1 MARQIWTAHISHAR
15 LTLSPFSSEQMAE
28 IGSVMIDKIKDRIQ
42 QAIDVND
49 NQAKDLNPRYAK
61 RKMAYGSAPVRDWT
75 FTGRTLGSLK
85 VKNANENQVRIG
97 FINAQADM
105 SVSIQNR
112 RNRLWGTS
120 PSDEKVLHR
129 EVDAQ
134 LMARRMI
141 RMVKVA

>member
-1 MARQIWTAHISHAR
+1 MARSIWTAHISHAR

-28 IGSVMIDKIKDRIQ
+28 IGQVMVDKIKSRIG

-49 NQAKDLNPRYAK
+49 NQAKDLSAPYAK
-61 RKMAYGSAPVRDWT
+61 RKMAYGRSPVRDWN
-75 FTGRTLGSLK
+75 FTGRTMGSLK
-85 VKNANENQVRIG
+85 VKSANENQARIG
-97 FINAQADM
+97 FINSQADM
-105 SVSIQNR
+105 IVSIQNR

-120 PSDEKVLHR
+120 PEDEKVLHR

-141 RMVKVA
+141 RVVKVA